1 MAVPLE
7 IIFALILAMLL
18 ARVGRGAGIFRT
30 LYYLPKMTPAVA
42 TAAVFFLL
50 LNGNSG
56 AINQFLK
63 IFGIQGPQWLV
74 DPAWVKPS
82 IVIMTLWTVAGT
94 MVIFLAALKNVPVEL
109 YEVASLDGAGPIRK
123 FTSITLPMI
132 SGAMFFNVMA
142 VALAAGFTM
151 TLEPVQGLAVLL
163 TIYVAANFGDRVPS
177 ILINTPG
184 TPASIAT
191 TLDGYP
197 MAKQG
202 RAGLAL
208 TMSAIVSAVGILA
221 SLVLFAVAAVP
232 IASFAR
238 DYFKSPEL
246 FALVIFGIA
255 IMIGISSKSMLKGI
269 IAGVFGLMLGTVGT
283 YAATADKRFTFGV
296 LELVEGVNFIAVIIG
311 LFGIAE
317 LFDQL
322 LTHRASKVRPISS
335 LGRWWPNRAEL
346 KQSGRATA
354 VGGAVGLGVGLIP
367 AAGGD
372 IAGLIGWE
380 RARKASK
387 QPEEFG
393 KGSIEGV
400 AASDTASS
408 ATLGGSL
415 TTTMALGIPG
425 DSVMAVMIGSMIIWG
440 ITPGPTLFT
449 DRPDLVVSI
458 VGIMLVATLLSLGLS
473 LVRMKGMVKL
483 LDVPQPYLW
492 SGILIFCVIGTY
504 ATSNSLSTVV
514 TMLVFGV
521 IGVLLKRM
529 QVPAGPV
536 VLGLLLGPLAEENL
550 ARTLAILPTR
560 PFFEVVSPIAIVL
573 LALAVLSIVM
583 PAIRS
588 ARKPRAERASFADSV
603 LDTESLTQISKA
615 HEELAANPDLLT
627 STVRSIDKKKS
638 KEKKK

>member
-1 MAVPLE
+1 
-7 IIFALILAMLL
+7 
-18 ARVGRGAGIFRT
+18 
-30 LYYLPKMTPAVA
+30 MTPIIDGVNS
-42 TAAVFFLL
+42 LL
-50 LNGNSG
+50 D
-56 AINQFLK
+56 I
-63 IFGIQGPQWLV
+63 
-74 DPAWVKPS
+74 S
-82 IVIMTLWTVAGT
+82 IVLYMGVGLVLGF
-94 MVIFLAALKNVPVEL
+94 MV
-109 YEVASLDGAGPIRK
+109 GAFPG
-123 FTSITLPMI
+123 IT
-132 SGAMFFNVMA
+132 ATMA

-163 TIYVAANFGDRVPS
+163 TIYVTANFGDRVPS

-208 TMSAIVSAVGILA
+208 TISAIASAIGILA
-221 SLVLFAVAAVP
+221 SLVLFAIAAVP
-232 IASFAR
+232 IANFAR
-238 DYFKSPEL
+238 DYFRSPEL
-246 FALVIFGIA
+246 FALVVFGIA

-269 IAGVFGLMLGTVGT
+269 LAGLFGLMLGTVGT
-283 YAATADKRFTFGV
+283 YSATADQRFTFGL

-322 LTHRASKVRPISS
+322 LTHRKNHTRPISS
-335 LGRWWPNRAEL
+335 LGRWWPNRREL

-380 RARKASK
+380 RARKMSK
-387 QPEEFG
+387 TPDAFG

-440 ITPGPTLFT
+440 ITPGPNLFS

-458 VGIMLVATLLSLGLS
+458 VGIMLVATLLALGLS

-504 ATSNSLSTVV
+504 ATSNSLSTVI

-521 IGVLLKRM
+521 LGVLLKRM
-529 QVPAGPV
+529 QVPAGPI

-560 PFFEVVSPIAIVL
+560 PFFEVVSPIAIAL
-573 LALAVLSIVM
+573 LLLAVLSIVM

-588 ARKPRAERASFADSV
+588 ARKPRAERASFAESV
-603 LDTESLTQISKA
+603 LDTESLEQIA
-615 HEELAANPDLLT
+615 HAHDELAADPDLLT
-627 STVRSIDKKKS
+627 STVRTEKKNP
-638 KEKKK
+638 KEKK

>member
-1 MAVPLE
+1 MNPFVDG
-7 IIFALILAMLL
+7 IGALLDVSIL
-18 ARVGRGAGIFRT
+18 
-30 LYYLPKMTPAVA
+30 LYLSIG
-42 TAAVFFLL
+42 LL
-50 LNGNSG
+50 LGFLVG
-56 AINQFLK
+56 AFP
-63 IFGIQGPQWLV
+63 GIT
-74 DPAWVKPS
+74 A
-82 IVIMTLWTVAGT
+82 T
-94 MVIFLAALKNVPVEL
+94 
-109 YEVASLDGAGPIRK
+109 
-123 FTSITLPMI
+123 
-132 SGAMFFNVMA
+132 MA

-177 ILINTPG
+177 ILVNTPG

-208 TMSAIVSAVGILA
+208 TVSALVSAIGILA
-221 SLVLFAVAAVP
+221 SLVLFVVAAVP
-232 IASFAR
+232 VATFAR
-238 DYFKSPEL
+238 DYFRSPEL
-246 FALVIFGIA
+246 FALVVFGLA

-269 IAGVFGLMLGTVGT
+269 LAGLFGLMLGTVGL
-283 YAATADKRFTFGV
+283 YSATGDRRFTFDI
-296 LELVEGVNFIAVIIG
+296 LELVEGFNFIAVIIG

-322 LTHRASKVRPISS
+322 LTYHKSRVRPISS

-346 KQSGRATA
+346 KQTRRA
-354 VGGAVGLGVGLIP
+354 VGVSGAVGLGVGLVP

-380 RARKASK
+380 RARRVSK
-387 QPEEFG
+387 NPEQFG

-440 ITPGPTLFT
+440 ITPGPTLFAE
-449 DRPDLVVSI
+449 RPDLVVSI
-458 VGIMLVATLLSLGLS
+458 AAIMFIATILALALS

-483 LDVPQPYLW
+483 LDVPHPYLW
-492 SGILIFCVIGTY
+492 SGILVFCIIGTY
-504 ATSNSLSTVV
+504 ATSNSLSTVI

-521 IGVLLKRM
+521 IGVILKRM
-529 QVPAGPV
+529 SIPAGPV

-550 ARTLAILPTR
+550 ARTLSILPTR
-560 PFFEVVSPIAIVL
+560 PFFEVVSPIALVL
-573 LALAVLSIVM
+573 LALAVLSIVV
-583 PAIRS
+583 PAVRA
-588 ARKPRAERASFADSV
+588 ARRG
-603 LDTESLTQISKA
+603 SKA
-615 HEELAANPDLLT
+615 SLAESILDD
-627 STVRSIDKKKS
+627 STVADI
-638 KEKKK
+638 EKKHKAVSELPDPRTGNVRTLDDDPSSAHPQEKNK

>member
-1 MAVPLE
+1 
-7 IIFALILAMLL
+7 
-18 ARVGRGAGIFRT
+18 
-30 LYYLPKMTPAVA
+30 MTPLLDGIGALLDVS
-42 TAAVFFLL
+42 VLFYMLIGLL
-50 LNGNSG
+50 LGFLVG
-56 AINQFLK
+56 AFP
-63 IFGIQGPQWLV
+63 GIT
-74 DPAWVKPS
+74 A
-82 IVIMTLWTVAGT
+82 T
-94 MVIFLAALKNVPVEL
+94 
-109 YEVASLDGAGPIRK
+109 
-123 FTSITLPMI
+123 
-132 SGAMFFNVMA
+132 MA

-208 TMSAIVSAVGILA
+208 TISAIVTAIGILA
-221 SLVLFAVAAVP
+221 SLVLFALVAVP
-232 IASFAR
+232 VARFAR
-238 DYFKSPEL
+238 DYFRSPEL
-246 FALVIFGIA
+246 FALVVFGIA

-269 IAGVFGLMLGTVGT
+269 FAGTFGLMLGTVGT
-283 YAATADKRFTFGV
+283 YSATADQRFTFGF
-296 LELVEGVNFIAVIIG
+296 LEMVDGLNFIAVIIG

-322 LTHRASKVRPISS
+322 LTHHANKTRPVSS

-346 KQSGRATA
+346 RQTRRALG
-354 VGGAVGLGVGLIP
+354 VGGAVGLGVGLVP

-380 RARKASK
+380 RARKVSK
-387 QPEEFG
+387 NPEMFG

-400 AASDTASS
+400 TASDTASS

-440 ITPGPTLFT
+440 IAPGPSLFAN
-449 DRPDLVVSI
+449 RPDLVVSI
-458 VGIMLVATLLSLGLS
+458 TGIMLIATLLALVLS
-473 LVRMKGMVKL
+473 LVRMRGMVKL

-492 SGILIFCVIGTY
+492 SGILIFCIIGTY
-504 ATSNSLSTVV
+504 ATTNSLSTVL
-514 TMLVFGV
+514 TMLVAGV
-521 IGVLLKRM
+521 VGVFLKRVS
-529 QVPAGPV
+529 VPAGPV
-536 VLGLLLGPLAEENL
+536 VLGLLLGPLAEENF

-560 PFFEVVSPIAIVL
+560 PFFEVFSPIAIGL
-573 LALAVLSIVM
+573 LVLAVLSIAV
-583 PAIRS
+583 PAIRNV
-588 ARKPRAERASFADSV
+588 RRPREQRGSLADSI
-603 LDTESLTQISKA
+603 LDEEIVEDIENKHAALANLPDPRTDTVRTQ
-615 HEELAANPDLLT
+615 EELDELMNRPP
-627 STVRSIDKKKS
+627 KKQE
-638 KEKKK
+638 KEQ

>member
-1 MAVPLE
+1 MNVILE
-7 IIFALILAMLL
+7 GISSLL
-18 ARVGRGAGIFRT
+18 DFSVLVSLLVGLFLGFLVGAFPGVT
-30 LYYLPKMTPAVA
+30 A
-42 TAAVFFLL
+42 T
-50 LNGNSG
+50 
-56 AINQFLK
+56 
-63 IFGIQGPQWLV
+63 
-74 DPAWVKPS
+74 
-82 IVIMTLWTVAGT
+82 
-94 MVIFLAALKNVPVEL
+94 
-109 YEVASLDGAGPIRK
+109 
-123 FTSITLPMI
+123 
-132 SGAMFFNVMA
+132 MA

-151 TLEPVQGLAVLL
+151 TLEPIQGLAVLL

-208 TMSAIVSAVGILA
+208 TISALVSAVGILA

-232 IASFAR
+232 VATFAR
-238 DYFKSPEL
+238 DYFRSPEL
-246 FALVIFGIA
+246 FALVVFGIA
-255 IMIGISSKSMLKGI
+255 VMIGISSKSMLKGI
-269 IAGVFGLMLGTVGT
+269 LAGLFGLMLGTVGT
-283 YAATADKRFTFGV
+283 YSATADQRFTFGV
-296 LELVEGVNFIAVIIG
+296 LELVEGFNFIAVIIG

-322 LTHRASKVRPISS
+322 LTHHTGKTRPISS
-335 LGRWWPNRAEL
+335 LGRWWPTRGELRQTRRAL
-346 KQSGRATA
+346 AVSG
-354 VGGAVGLGVGLIP
+354 GVGLGVGLIP

-380 RARKASK
+380 RARKVSK
-387 QPEEFG
+387 RPDLFG

-400 AASDTASS
+400 TASDTASS

-440 ITPGPTLFT
+440 ITPGPSLFA

-458 VGIMLVATLLSLGLS
+458 TGIMLLATILSLGIS
-473 LVRMKGMVKL
+473 LVRMRGMVKL

-492 SGILIFCVIGTY
+492 SGILVFCIIGTY

-521 IGVLLKRM
+521 IGLLLKRLS
-529 QVPAGPV
+529 VPAGPV

-560 PFFEVVSPIAIVL
+560 PFFEVVSPIAIAL
-573 LALAVLSIVM
+573 LVLAVLSIAI

-588 ARKPRAERASFADSV
+588 ARGRGGTFADSI
-603 LDTESLTQISKA
+603 LDDDTLADIEAKHSAIDALPDPRTGVVRTADDIEAA
-615 HEELAANPDLLT
+615 HPRPTKENP
-627 STVRSIDKKKS
+627 S
-638 KEKKK
+638 

>member
-1 MAVPLE
+1 MNAFVDG
-7 IIFALILAMLL
+7 IGALMDVSIL
-18 ARVGRGAGIFRT
+18 
-30 LYYLPKMTPAVA
+30 LYLSIG
-42 TAAVFFLL
+42 LL
-50 LNGNSG
+50 LGFLVG
-56 AINQFLK
+56 AFP
-63 IFGIQGPQWLV
+63 GIT
-74 DPAWVKPS
+74 A
-82 IVIMTLWTVAGT
+82 T
-94 MVIFLAALKNVPVEL
+94 
-109 YEVASLDGAGPIRK
+109 
-123 FTSITLPMI
+123 
-132 SGAMFFNVMA
+132 MA

-177 ILINTPG
+177 ILVNTPG

-208 TMSAIVSAVGILA
+208 TISAIVSAIGILA
-221 SLVLFAVAAVP
+221 SLVLFVVAAVP
-232 IASFAR
+232 VATFAR
-238 DYFKSPEL
+238 DFFKSPEL
-246 FALVIFGIA
+246 FALVVFGLA

-269 IAGVFGLMLGTVGT
+269 LAGLFGLMLGTVGL
-283 YAATADKRFTFGV
+283 YSATGDRRFTFGV
-296 LELVEGVNFIAVIIG
+296 LELVEGFNFIAVIIG

-322 LTHRASKVRPISS
+322 LTYHKSQVRPISS

-346 KQSGRATA
+346 RQTRRAVA
-354 VGGAVGLGVGLIP
+354 VSGAVGLGVGLVP

-380 RARKASK
+380 RARKVSRH
-387 QPEEFG
+387 PEQFG

-440 ITPGPTLFT
+440 ITPGPTLFSE
-449 DRPDLVVSI
+449 RPDLVVSI
-458 VGIMLVATLLSLGLS
+458 AAIMLIATILALALS

-492 SGILIFCVIGTY
+492 SGILIFCIIGTY
-504 ATSNSLSTVV
+504 ATSNSLSTVF

-521 IGVLLKRM
+521 IGVILKRM
-529 QVPAGPV
+529 SVPAGPV

-550 ARTLAILPTR
+550 ARTLSILPTK

-573 LALAVLSIVM
+573 LALAVLSIAV
-583 PAIRS
+583 PAVRA
-588 ARKPRAERASFADSV
+588 ARRGSKGSFADSI
-603 LDTESLTQISKA
+603 LDDTTVADIEQKHRVFDAMPDPKTGVVRTY
-615 HEELAANPDLLT
+615 EEFEKLARRRKKEN
-627 STVRSIDKKKS
+627 DK
-638 KEKKK
+638 

>member
-1 MAVPLE
+1 
-7 IIFALILAMLL
+7 
-18 ARVGRGAGIFRT
+18 
-30 LYYLPKMTPAVA
+30 MTPFMEGLDSLLDISILLYMFVGLALGFMVGAFPGITA
-42 TAAVFFLL
+42 T
-50 LNGNSG
+50 
-56 AINQFLK
+56 
-63 IFGIQGPQWLV
+63 
-74 DPAWVKPS
+74 
-82 IVIMTLWTVAGT
+82 
-94 MVIFLAALKNVPVEL
+94 
-109 YEVASLDGAGPIRK
+109 
-123 FTSITLPMI
+123 
-132 SGAMFFNVMA
+132 MA

-221 SLVLFAVAAVP
+221 SLILFAIAAVP

-246 FALVIFGIA
+246 FALVVFGIA

-269 IAGVFGLMLGTVGT
+269 IAGLFGLMLGTVGT
-283 YAATADKRFTFGV
+283 YAATADKRFTFGS
-296 LELVEGVNFIAVIIG
+296 LDLVEGLNFIAVIIG

-322 LTHRASKVRPISS
+322 LTYRKNNVRPISS
-335 LGRWWPNRAEL
+335 LGRWWPNKAEFM
-346 KQSGRATA
+346 QSGRATA
-354 VGGAVGLGVGLIP
+354 VAGTVGLGVGLIP

-372 IAGLIGWE
+372 IAGLIGWD

-387 QPEEFG
+387 HPEQFG

-440 ITPGPTLFT
+440 ITPGPSLFT
-449 DRPDLVVSI
+449 ERPDLVVSI

-536 VLGLLLGPLAEENL
+536 VLGLLLGPLAEQNL

-573 LALAVLSIVM
+573 LLLAVFSIVM
-583 PAIRS
+583 PAIRA

-603 LDTESLTQISKA
+603 LNTESLEQIAQA
-615 HEELAANPDLLT
+615 HKELAADPDLLT
-627 STVRSIDKKKS
+627 STVRTSSTRRGARRNNKENKK
-638 KEKKK
+638 

>member
-1 MAVPLE
+1 MNPFIEGVSSLLD
-7 IIFALILAMLL
+7 ISMLL
-18 ARVGRGAGIFRT
+18 YMGIGLVLGFMVGAFPGIT
-30 LYYLPKMTPAVA
+30 A
-42 TAAVFFLL
+42 T
-50 LNGNSG
+50 
-56 AINQFLK
+56 
-63 IFGIQGPQWLV
+63 
-74 DPAWVKPS
+74 
-82 IVIMTLWTVAGT
+82 
-94 MVIFLAALKNVPVEL
+94 
-109 YEVASLDGAGPIRK
+109 
-123 FTSITLPMI
+123 
-132 SGAMFFNVMA
+132 MA

-202 RAGLAL
+202 KAGLAL
-208 TMSAIVSAVGILA
+208 TISAIVSAVGILA
-221 SLVLFAVAAVP
+221 SLVLFSVAAVP

-246 FALVIFGIA
+246 FALVVFGIA
-255 IMIGISSKSMLKGI
+255 IMIGISSKSMLKGVL
-269 IAGVFGLMLGTVGT
+269 AGLFGLMLGSVGT
-283 YAATADKRFTFGV
+283 YAATADQRFTFGV
-296 LELVEGVNFIAVIIG
+296 LELGEGVNFIAVIIG

-387 QPEEFG
+387 HPEMFG

-440 ITPGPTLFT
+440 ITPGPTLFSNH
-449 DRPDLVVSI
+449 PDLVVSI
-458 VGIMLVATLLSLGLS
+458 AGIMLVATLLSLGLS
-473 LVRMKGMVKL
+473 LIRMKGMVKL
-483 LDVPQPYLW
+483 LDVPHPYLW
-492 SGILIFCVIGTY
+492 SGILIFCIIGTY
-504 ATSNSLSTVV
+504 ATSNSLSTVI

-521 IGVLLKRM
+521 IGVLMKRM

-573 LALAVLSIVM
+573 IVLAVLSVVM
-583 PAIRS
+583 PAIRA
-588 ARKPRAERASFADSV
+588 ARKPRDKRAAFEDSV
-603 LDTESLTQISKA
+603 LDTESVQQITHA
-615 HEELAANPDLLT
+615 REELAGDPELLT
-627 STVRSIDKKKS
+627 STVRNVKNPEKRGRAARRRN
-638 KEKKK
+638 KENEK

>member
-1 MAVPLE
+1 MNPF
-7 IIFALILAMLL
+7 IDGIDALLDVSMLL
-18 ARVGRGAGIFRT
+18 YIGVG
-30 LYYLPKMTPAVA
+30 
-42 TAAVFFLL
+42 LL
-50 LNGNSG
+50 LGFMVG
-56 AINQFLK
+56 AFP
-63 IFGIQGPQWLV
+63 GIT
-74 DPAWVKPS
+74 A
-82 IVIMTLWTVAGT
+82 T
-94 MVIFLAALKNVPVEL
+94 
-109 YEVASLDGAGPIRK
+109 
-123 FTSITLPMI
+123 
-132 SGAMFFNVMA
+132 MA
-142 VALAAGFTM
+142 VALAAGFTL

-208 TMSAIVSAVGILA
+208 TISAIVSAVGILA

-238 DYFKSPEL
+238 DYFRSPEL
-246 FALVIFGIA
+246 FALVVFGIA

-269 IAGVFGLMLGTVGT
+269 LAGLFGLMLGTVGT
-283 YAATADKRFTFGV
+283 YAATADQRYTFGV

-380 RARKASK
+380 RARKVSAH
-387 QPEEFG
+387 PERFG

-400 AASDTASS
+400 AASDSASS

-440 ITPGPTLFT
+440 ITPGPTLFSN
-449 DRPDLVVSI
+449 RPDLVVSI
-458 VGIMLVATLLSLGLS
+458 AAIMLIATLLSLALS
-473 LVRMKGMVKL
+473 LVRMRGMVKL

-492 SGILIFCVIGTY
+492 SGILIFCIIGTY
-504 ATSNSLSTVV
+504 ATSNSLSTVI

-560 PFFEVVSPIAIVL
+560 PFFEVVSPIAIIL
-573 LALAVLSIVM
+573 LLLAVLSVVM
-583 PAIRS
+583 PAIRA
-588 ARKPRAERASFADSV
+588 ARRPRDQRAALEDSV
-603 LDTESLTQISKA
+603 LDTESVRQITHA
-615 HEELAANPDLLT
+615 REELAADDDLLT
-627 STVRSIDKKKS
+627 STVRSVDAPDDRTARRRWRRNKETKK
-638 KEKKK
+638 

>member
-1 MAVPLE
+1 MNPFVEGLSS
-7 IIFALILAMLL
+7 LLDVSMLL
-18 ARVGRGAGIFRT
+18 YLGIGLVLGFMVGAFPGIT
-30 LYYLPKMTPAVA
+30 A
-42 TAAVFFLL
+42 T
-50 LNGNSG
+50 
-56 AINQFLK
+56 
-63 IFGIQGPQWLV
+63 
-74 DPAWVKPS
+74 
-82 IVIMTLWTVAGT
+82 
-94 MVIFLAALKNVPVEL
+94 
-109 YEVASLDGAGPIRK
+109 
-123 FTSITLPMI
+123 
-132 SGAMFFNVMA
+132 MA

-151 TLEPVQGLAVLL
+151 ALEPVQGLAVLL

-208 TMSAIVSAVGILA
+208 TVSAIVSAVGILA

-238 DYFKSPEL
+238 DYFRSPEL
-246 FALVIFGIA
+246 FALVVFGIA
-255 IMIGISSKSMLKGI
+255 IMIGISSKSMIKGI
-269 IAGVFGLMLGTVGT
+269 LAGLFGLMLGTVGT
-283 YAATADKRFTFGV
+283 YAATADQRFTFGV
-296 LELVEGVNFIAVIIG
+296 LELVEGLNFIAVIIG

-322 LTHRASKVRPISS
+322 LTHRASRTRPISS
-335 LGRWWPNRAEL
+335 LGRWWPSRAEL
-346 KQSGRATA
+346 RQSGRATA

-387 QPEEFG
+387 HPEQFG

-449 DRPDLVVSI
+449 NRPDLVVSI
-458 VGIMLVATLLSLGLS
+458 VGIMLVATLLSLALS
-473 LVRMKGMVKL
+473 LVRMKSMVKL

-504 ATSNSLSTVV
+504 ATSNSLSTVL

-550 ARTLAILPTR
+550 ARTLAILPTK
-560 PFFEVVSPIAIVL
+560 PFFEVVSPIAIAL
-573 LALAVLSIVM
+573 MALAVLSVVM
-583 PAIRS
+583 PAVRA
-588 ARKPRAERASFADSV
+588 ARRPRARRAALEDSV
-603 LDTESLTQISKA
+603 LPTETIVQIA
-615 HEELAANPDLLT
+615 QAREELAQDPDLLT
-627 STVRSIDKKKS
+627 STVQNI
-638 KEKKK
+638 EKKGARRARRTQKENDQ